1 MVYESEVSARDRAT
15 PAHEL
20 ACGRSQ
26 RGSAHGISEPGPC
39 PDVGISR
46 HESVRKEPHGAD
58 CDRRPASSVSDE
70 ALHSVADE
78 CGTGISDAATRDSA
92 VPPDQGAC
100 YAIVEYVPGD
110 LITRDLP
117 GMQDAVWHMC
127 ERFGIVTNDKWFQH
141 LIWITRAMDRAD
153 PRLCLRIV
161 PGSWALEWA
170 IRDLSGS
177 VTLTSDLPYR

>member
-1 MVYESEVSARDRAT
+1 MSLRY
-15 PAHEL
+15 
-20 ACGRSQ
+20 
-26 RGSAHGISEPGPC
+26 
-39 PDVGISR
+39 
-46 HESVRKEPHGAD
+46 
-58 CDRRPASSVSDE
+58 RR
-70 ALHSVADE
+70 
-78 CGTGISDAATRDSA
+78 GTGRRQPMSLRAVGASVVAPTASRSLDRVLTLEYHDTSPSGKNHMGLTVIEGQLRRYPTKRFTRWLTN
-92 VPPDQGAC
+92 VEREFRTQLRGIQPYLPLKGAC

-170 IRDLSGS
+170 IRDLSGG
-177 VTLTSDLPYR
+177 VTLTSSLPCP